1 VLVVENC
8 LLYKDRQPRVEQQD
22 VNRYIAQ
29 FKLD

>member
-1 VLVVENC
+1 
-8 LLYKDRQPRVEQQD
+8 LYKDQQPRVEQQD